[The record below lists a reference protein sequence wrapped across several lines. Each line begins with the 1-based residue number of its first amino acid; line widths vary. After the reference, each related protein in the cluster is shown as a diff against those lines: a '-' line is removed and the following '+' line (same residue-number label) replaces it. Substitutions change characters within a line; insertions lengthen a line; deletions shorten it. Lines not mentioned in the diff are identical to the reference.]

1 MSVIHGQQQKNGF
14 ARSLLQ
20 LSLVVCGSFF
30 IFFKQVKCSKIRLK
44 SGHWPGHCRIFHF
57 QTFKNSWAAFTLCF
71 RSLPF
76 CTLKCPPVKFA
87 AFARTLQK
95 VTLCSLQKM
104 YLCKCESWPSAKE
117 AMLIHASYCLCC
129 TFLNVVRFR
138 IRTCQSLLH
147 TFFSTVILLAVFVV
161 FGNFIIL
168 SFSSLNTF
176 ASCGDPS
183 VFLFVKSSS

>member
-1 MSVIHGQQQKNGF
+1 MGLPGHCCSCLYLFVDLFSFFLSKWNA
-14 ARSLLQ
+14 ARSGWDQ
-20 LSLVVCGSFF
+20 
-30 IFFKQVKCSKIRLK
+30 

-87 AFARTLQK
+87 AFARTLHK

-104 YLCKCESWPSAKE
+104 YLCKRESWPSAKE
-117 AMLIHASYCLCC
+117 AMLIHASYCIILPLLYFFKCS
-129 TFLNVVRFR
+129 TLQDQNLSKPSPHF
-138 IRTCQSLLH
+138 LLH
-147 TFFSTVILLAVFVV
+147 SYLTGCFFV

-183 VFLFVKSSS
+183 VFLCLHHRFG